1 MPVHE
6 IEEKE
11 LQADEDVGSLGFG
24 FVELPPTRQA
34 PVVIKTVKPD
44 SWADKA
50 GIKHGSE
57 LVQVDGKDACSLS
70 SEDFKAVLKK
80 RPLSMKLRE
89 PSAEAWKQ
97 VIHLR
102 DMNAVLASQKVDLQ
116 NKLILEFDRAK
127 SWLEICTEREK
138 ENSKR
143 RQTQV
148 ENLQKTSEEK
158 VQECELQE
166 AEITKLKAELEACQ
180 LQLSEAAKNGTA
192 EAELARRQ
200 EALGQLQKQGED
212 QARQEAE
219 LAAFREEKSQLAT
232 EKSKLEEMQ
241 LLLAAQKEEV
251 QKQEAQLAEKNCLL
265 QESLAKESAAPVNG
279 ALQMEAETAELQST
293 KEALQRCE
301 AELQETLAKAAG
313 PANGEL
319 QMEAQA
325 AELQST
331 KEALQRCEAQLSE
344 KDGLL
349 KSDLAKQETWQLR
362 EVELQQQLTSEEAQ
376 VKEQE
381 QRQAELVASEVAE
394 FQQQLADQ
402 RQEVQSTKEALQH
415 CEAQLSAAAQQA
427 PALEGVEVELSR
439 ARVALNAAQPELQTL
454 LAQLAAPDLFKD
466 PVASPRRPVAPPP
479 APAPAPAETAESDE
493 EMF

>member
-1 MPVHE
+1 
-6 IEEKE
+6 
-11 LQADEDVGSLGFG
+11 
-24 FVELPPTRQA
+24 
-34 PVVIKTVKPD
+34 
-44 SWADKA
+44 
-50 GIKHGSE
+50 
-57 LVQVDGKDACSLS
+57 
-70 SEDFKAVLKK
+70 
-80 RPLSMKLRE
+80 
-89 PSAEAWKQ
+89 
-97 VIHLR
+97 
-102 DMNAVLASQKVDLQ
+102 
-116 NKLILEFDRAK
+116 
-127 SWLEICTEREK
+127 
-138 ENSKR
+138 
-143 RQTQV
+143 
-148 ENLQKTSEEK
+148 
-158 VQECELQE
+158 
-166 AEITKLKAELEACQ
+166 KAELEACQ

-381 QRQAELVASEVAE
+381 QRQAELVASEVA
-394 FQQQLADQ
+394 
-402 RQEVQSTKEALQH
+402 V
-415 CEAQLSAAAQQA
+415 
-427 PALEGVEVELSR
+427 P
-439 ARVALNAAQPELQTL
+439 
-454 LAQLAAPDLFKD
+454 
-466 PVASPRRPVAPPP
+466 
-479 APAPAPAETAESDE
+479 
-493 EMF
+493 

>member
-301 AELQETLAKAAG
+301 
-313 PANGEL
+313 EL

-466 PVASPRRPVAPPP
+466 PVASPRRSNSRRSILPVAPPP